1 MAILFKKYPNRRLY
15 DTTLSRYVTLEELA
29 ETIRRGRD
37 VVVEDANTSEDLTQ
51 QTLAQIILEGRG
63 AARLLPVPLLVQLIR
78 LGDEALA
85 EFMGRYVAWAL
96 EVYTRVRQG
105 MQALPWSPFGGG
117 GALSLG
123 LPAALSGLAGP
134 WSSPPSQSAPPP
146 ASPPPQAQPVPPPPP
161 APVDDLAALR
171 KELEALKKQVGRKPR
186 KKKA

>member
-37 VVVEDANTSEDLTQ
+37 VLVEDASTNEDLTQ

-105 MQALPWSPFGGG
+105 VQALPWSPFGGG
-117 GALSLG
+117 GLGLG
-123 LPAALSGLAGP
+123 LPASFAGLGGP
-134 WSSPPSQSAPPP
+134 WTSAPQGAPAPRPPAAPGQPAPPPP
-146 ASPPPQAQPVPPPPP
+146 ASP
-161 APVDDLAALR
+161 DDLAALR
-171 KELEALKKQVGRKPR
+171 KELDALKRRVSRAPR
-186 KKKA
+186 KKKKA

>member
-37 VVVEDANTSEDLTQ
+37 VVVEDATTSEDLTQ

-105 MQALPWSPFGGG
+105 MQALPWSPFGAGG
-117 GALSLG
+117 GFGFGA
-123 LPAALSGLAGP
+123 PA
-134 WSSPPSQSAPPP
+134 P
-146 ASPPPQAQPVPPPPP
+146 ASPAPVPQAQPVPPPPP
-161 APVDDLAALR
+161 PAKDDLATLR
-171 KELEALKKQVGRKPR
+171 KELEALKKKVGRAPR
-186 KKKA
+186 KKRKA